1 MKYKHLTIEER
12 EAIQMM
18 LWEKVSIRNMAKALK
33 RSPSSISREI
43 NKNRDSLNRRCYI
56 PRVAHEKAIKKRS
69 SRGRE
74 IGLKSKEVRDY
85 TIKHLKL
92 GWSPEQIS
100 NTVKD
105 AVGESISHEAIYQYI
120 YAQIHRGGYGYP
132 KPGCEDLRPYLARRK
147 KRRMKK
153 GMRKSYRIEKGPL
166 PSIDDRPKEVGLRLN
181 VGHWE
186 DDLIVSRQSS
196 VKLKTINER
205 YSGLVFIKRVKNGTI
220 EESNK
225 AVIERLNSVPREYLK
240 TLTMDRGTENLGYK
254 EIENTLGLDCFYAHA
269 YSSWER
275 GCNENL
281 NGLIRRF
288 LPKKTDFKSIS
299 DDEIK
304 KIEYL
309 LNSRPRKRL
318 GWKTPYEVFFNM
330 TGVAL
335 GS

>member
-12 EAIQMM
+12 ETIQLM
-18 LWEKVSIRNMAKALK
+18 LWEKKSVRSIAKKLN
-33 RSPSSISREI
+33 RSPSSVSREI
-43 NKNRDSLNRRCYI
+43 NKNRDSLNRRFYI
-56 PRVAHEKAIKKRS
+56 PRTAHVKAIKNRS
-69 SRGRE
+69 KRGRE
-74 IGLKSKEVRDY
+74 KRLKNKAVRDY
-85 TIKHLKL
+85 VIKHLKL
-92 GWSPEQIS
+92 GWSPEQIAGKIKS
-100 NTVKD
+100 VI
-105 AVGESISHEAIYQYI
+105 GESISHEAIYQYI
-120 YAQIHRGGYGYP
+120 YAQIYRKGNGYV
-132 KPGCEDLRPYLARRK
+132 KPNCEDLRPYLARRR

-166 PSIDDRPKEVGLRLN
+166 PSIDDRPKEVDLRLI

-186 DDLIVSRQSS
+186 DDLIVSRQST

-205 YSGLVFIKRVKNGTI
+205 FSGLVFINKVRNGTI

-225 AVIERLNSVPREYLK
+225 AVIERLSRIPKKYRK
-240 TLTMDRGTENLGYK
+240 TLTMDRGSENLGHQ
-254 EIENTLGLDCFYAHA
+254 EIEKKLNMDCFYAHA

-281 NGLIRRF
+281 NGLIRRY
-288 LPKKTDFKSIS
+288 LPKKTDFKNIS
-299 DDEIK
+299 NNQIK

-318 GWKTPYEVFFNM
+318 GYKTPYQVFYEK

-335 GS
+335 QG